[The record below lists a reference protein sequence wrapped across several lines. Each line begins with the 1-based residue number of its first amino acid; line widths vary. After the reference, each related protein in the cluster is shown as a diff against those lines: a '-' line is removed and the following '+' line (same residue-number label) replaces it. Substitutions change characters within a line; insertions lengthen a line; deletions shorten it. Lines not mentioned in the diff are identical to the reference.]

1 MEKKAI
7 YSPEAESQLLQEAAN
22 GSREAYAMIY
32 QHYLPKLYK
41 YLYDILR
48 SKQDTE
54 EILQE
59 LFLKLWE
66 KKEELAEI
74 KTLNSYLFR
83 IARNRLMNY
92 YDHQK
97 VKQKAT
103 SYFSAKAEPIGASAD
118 DNHTYKEYSDVME
131 MALSALPPKRR
142 LVFELSTI
150 EELSMDEI
158 ATRLNISKSMV
169 KKQLYAANNSVKEYL
184 QLHAGLTASIAIAAS
199 VLFVK

>member
-1 MEKKAI
+1 MEKKAL
-7 YSPEAESQLLQEAAN
+7 YSAESEPHLLQEAAE

-41 YLYDILR
+41 YLFDILR

-66 KKEELAEI
+66 KREDLAEI

-97 VKQKAT
+97 VRQKAT
-103 SYFSAKAEPIGASAD
+103 SYFNAQPEPIGASAD
-118 DNHTYKEYSDVME
+118 DNHIY
-131 MALSALPPKRR
+131 
-142 LVFELSTI
+142 
-150 EELSMDEI
+150 
-158 ATRLNISKSMV
+158 
-169 KKQLYAANNSVKEYL
+169 
-184 QLHAGLTASIAIAAS
+184 
-199 VLFVK
+199 